1 MEAVLLLLV
10 LLQIKHW
17 YIDFVDQDD
26 EEVKHKGIYLDWL
39 GVKHSLKQGV
49 GTFFMFAVWI
59 TFFGAQVYSYLPFII
74 SLSLLDF
81 IAHYHIDWCKM
92 NYGNRDITTPA
103 FWNHLGLDQMAHQ
116 ITYLLIAYLVI
127 V

>member
-1 MEAVLLLLV
+1 MLEIFVILI

-17 YIDFVDQDD
+17 YIDFVNQSD

-39 GVKHSLKQGV
+39 GVKHSLKHGL
-49 GTFFMFAVWI
+49 GTYVVLALFAPGGWALGLAA
-59 TFFGAQVYSYLPFII
+59 FDF
-74 SLSLLDF
+74 LL
-81 IAHYHIDWCKM
+81 HYHIDWTKM

-116 ITYLLIAYLVI
+116 IVYILIVGILI
-127 V
+127 L